1 MFIPT
6 VAYEIEC
13 IRQNV
18 FVNRDLGCYFQ
29 AYFLLKILK
38 NVRTEVDLGASPRVS
53 NPIFYRDVGAL

>member
-29 AYFLLKILK
+29 RSKQKKL
-38 NVRTEVDLGASPRVS
+38 
-53 NPIFYRDVGAL
+53 